1 MRAFIQ
7 CHAQV
12 NARMCVCVHAYTCT
26 VVRARMYACVCV
38 YMQAC
43 CGMYAKHAHI
53 RIHISSHTCLTSCIH
68 YISGYRYSHSCIDFR
83 WWCISASVIAAI
95 LFVFRRRDHT
105 LFNDNVH
112 QMYCIALPV
121 AVETLSGSRLF
132 LSDIACLIVP
142 CYHFSCLGTKVYDI
156 TATVPK

>member
-1 MRAFIQ
+1 MSCSSECTYVRMRACIYMY
-7 CHAQV
+7 CS
-12 NARMCVCVHAYTCT
+12 TCT
-26 VVRARMYACVCV
+26 YVCVCV

-68 YISGYRYSHSCIDFR
+68 YISGYRYSHACIDFR

-95 LFVFRRRDHT
+95 LCVFRRRDHT

-121 AVETLSGSRLF
+121 AVETLYGSRLF
-132 LSDIACLIVP
+132 FIGHRLPYRSLLSFLLPWD
-142 CYHFSCLGTKVYDI
+142 
-156 TATVPK
+156 

>member
-1 MRAFIQ
+1 MSCSSECTYVRMRACIYMY
-7 CHAQV
+7 CS
-12 NARMCVCVHAYTCT
+12 TCT
-26 VVRARMYACVCV
+26 YVCVCV

-68 YISGYRYSHSCIDFR
+68 YISGYRYSHACIDFR

-112 QMYCIALPV
+112 QNVLY
-121 AVETLSGSRLF
+121 S
-132 LSDIACLIVP
+132 IACRGRNLIWIEIIFIGHRLP
-142 CYHFSCLGTKVYDI
+142 YRSLLSFLLPWD
-156 TATVPK
+156 